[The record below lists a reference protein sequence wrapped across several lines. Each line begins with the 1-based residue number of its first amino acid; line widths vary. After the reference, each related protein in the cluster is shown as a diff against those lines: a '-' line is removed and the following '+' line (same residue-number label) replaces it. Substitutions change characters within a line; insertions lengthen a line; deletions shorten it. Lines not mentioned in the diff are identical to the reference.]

1 MPPPGSHPMRKVIP
15 LKSPPSCRSMM
26 LRALRQLV
34 PAAAIMIGTGSLAA
48 QAPSAPSSSH
58 NSAHSRS
65 HKSKAKP
72 IQEAPVAVTP
82 PTPEPPH
89 WPVLN
94 TPQHASVTWNSH
106 GLRIDAANS
115 SLQQILNDVAT
126 ITGAKVEGMGQD
138 QRVYGAYG
146 PGQAQDV
153 LSQLLQG
160 SGYNVMLAGD
170 LGQGAPRHIVLSSRR
185 TGAAPAIAN
194 RPNQE
199 NSEEDPADNE
209 IDEPPPP
216 APINQPAI
224 QPIPPQ
230 GTVRTP
236 QEIMQEMQQRQ
247 LQQQQQQQ
255 QQGNPPQQ

>member
-1 MPPPGSHPMRKVIP
+1 MHKAIP
-15 LKSPPSCRSMM
+15 LKSPPSRRSMM
-26 LRALRQLV
+26 LRALRQIV
-34 PAAAIMIGTGSLAA
+34 PAAAILICAGSLPA
-48 QAPSAPSSSH
+48 QAPSAQPASH
-58 NSAHSRS
+58 KSAHARS
-65 HKSKAKP
+65 HKSIAKP
-72 IQEAPVAVTP
+72 IQGAPVAVTP

-94 TPQHASVTWNSH
+94 TAQHASVIWDSH

-138 QRVYGAYG
+138 QRVFGAYG

-185 TGAAPAIAN
+185 TGAAPAMAN

-230 GTVRTP
+230 GPVRTP

-255 QQGNPPQQ
+255 KQQANPPQQ